1 MRRPTRDASRAQLS
15 GEGAFQIASP
25 IMIGTSY
32 YTPRRR
38 AEPTHADGH
47 THQFMSVASPMS
59 DEYTTSPS
67 HSHKVLEDGY
77 LAELQTAP
85 SGGLHS

>member
-1 MRRPTRDASRAQLS
+1 MRRRPTRDANRAQLP

-25 IMIGTSY
+25 NGTSY
-32 YTPRRR
+32 YTPHCR

-47 THQFMSVASPMS
+47 MRQFMSVASPMS
-59 DEYTTSPS
+59 DEYTTPPS

-77 LAELQTAP
+77 LAELQTAL